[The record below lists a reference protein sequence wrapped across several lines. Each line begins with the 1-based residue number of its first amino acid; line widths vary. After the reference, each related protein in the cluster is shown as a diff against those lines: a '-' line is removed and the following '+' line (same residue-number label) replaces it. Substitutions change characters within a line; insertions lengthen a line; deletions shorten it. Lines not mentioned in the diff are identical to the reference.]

1 MKLSSKNK
9 AILIELVVALI
20 IGFFILQGN
29 IIEPTINISNTLQN
43 DSTPINNNQSFIE
56 PKENDSVI
64 TIMAVGDIMLS
75 RDVNTKIQKY
85 NDYNYPFLKTAD
97 LLKSADITFGN
108 LESPITP
115 GRKINTNEMV
125 FRADPESV
133 EGLKLAGF
141 DLVTLTNNHTLNFG
155 KEGLSDTFKY
165 LNTAGIEYMGAGET
179 VKDAYLPV
187 IKEINGMIFAFLA
200 YSYAT
205 EPLSAYDSEKPNP
218 TLAAMDFD
226 KMKQDVAR
234 ASESADFVIVSMHDG
249 YEYQFTP
256 NQHQKDF
263 AHAAIES
270 GADLVVGHHPHV
282 VQTMEQYQDGY
293 ILYSLGNFVFDQMWS
308 QETREG
314 IIAEITFSKKGISAF
329 EFFPV
334 VIEDYAQP
342 RFADAEE
349 AGVIIERLDFNYQAI
364 GVDPVRENSLT
375 GLTISKEHANLP

>member
-1 MKLSSKNK
+1 MKLNNNK
-9 AILIELVVALI
+9 YYIILEVAVALGI
-20 IGFFILQGN
+20 SFFILRGN
-29 IIEPTINISNTLQN
+29 ITEPTINSSNTGN
-43 DSTPINNNQSFIE
+43 DSNSVANNNQSVVE
-56 PKENDSVI
+56 TKKNDPVV

-75 RDVNTKIQKY
+75 RDVDTKMQKY
-85 NDYNYPFLKTAD
+85 NDYNYPFLKTAE
-97 LLKSADITFGN
+97 LLESADITFGN

-133 EGLKLAGF
+133 EGLQLAGF
-141 DLVTLTNNHTLNFG
+141 DLVTLANNHTLNFG

-165 LNTAGIEYMGAGET
+165 LDSAGIEYMGAGES
-179 VKDAYLPV
+179 VKDAYQPYV
-187 IKEINGMIFAFLA
+187 KEIKGMTFAFLA
-200 YSYAT
+200 YSYASS
-205 EPLSAYDSEKPNP
+205 PVSDYNSEEQNP
-218 TLAAMDFD
+218 TLTFMDFD
-226 KMKQDVAR
+226 KMKQDVAD
-234 ASESADFVIVSMHDG
+234 ASDIADFVIISMHDG

-282 VQTMEQYQDGY
+282 VQTMEKYQDGY
-293 ILYSLGNFVFDQMWS
+293 IIYSLGNFVFDQMWS

-314 IIAEITFSKKGISAF
+314 MIAEITFSKEGISGF

-342 RFADAEE
+342 RFANSEE
-349 AGVIIERLDFNYQAI
+349 ASAILERLDFDYQ
-364 GVDPVRENSLT
+364 S
-375 GLTISKEHANLP
+375 ISSDE